1 MFEFVEDA
9 LVMNRRDVL
18 KSSLL
23 GAGALAVPS
32 SIAQPVPATQQPD
45 AHIWP
50 GMPKELTGGR
60 MPNILWIC
68 PDMQRFDTIE
78 GLNNDVIH
86 TPNLRRLMAES
97 VTLTHAYVQNPVC
110 SPSRASFLTGRYP
123 HTTGLRALGQRIRP
137 DEKLMT
143 KTLADAGYACGL
155 SGKLHLS
162 PTFGGRL
169 EDRIDDGYSVF
180 DWSHDISNLWPGHNM
195 WRVWLNEQGVK
206 WPAPPKGHDALAWGV
221 PIDPQYTQT
230 AWCSDRAIQFIRGQ
244 RQFNP
249 WLMSVNIYQPHA
261 PYWPTAEYLDH
272 HRASD
277 MPSPNYRE
285 GELANKPVYQQVDH
299 LKATGGEGISFT
311 DTTDLE
317 HRKMK
322 AAYYAMIE
330 QVDTEVGRLLKALDD
345 TGQAENT
352 IVIYM
357 SDHGEML
364 GDHGIFLKGPYF
376 YEGAIRVPL
385 IIRWPG
391 RYKAGLK
398 SDALVEMVDLAP
410 TLLEAAGL
418 TATPGMQGRSLNA
431 LLTGQT
437 TRHRDSIYCEYFDSL
452 ALYDP
457 PPMAVCVRTEEYKL
471 VFYQKLPM
479 GELYDLQKDPSE
491 TNNLWGESSARS
503 AREMM
508 MQLMASRMIDTVDPL
523 PERKCMW

>member
-1 MFEFVEDA
+1 
-9 LVMNRRDVL
+9 MNRRDL
-18 KSSLL
+18 IKSSIFT
-23 GAGALAVPS
+23 AGAIATASAP
-32 SIAQPVPATQQPD
+32 AQPGVAQPAQ
-45 AHIWP
+45 HIWP
-50 GMPKELTGGR
+50 HPPNELNGAS

-78 GLNNDVIH
+78 GLNNDHIH
-86 TPNLRRLMAES
+86 TPNLRKLMAES
-97 VTLTHAYVQNPVC
+97 VTLTHTYVQNPVC

-137 DEKLMT
+137 DERLVT
-143 KTLADAGYACGL
+143 RILSDAGYACGL

-206 WPAPPKGHDALAWGV
+206 WPSPPEDLRGRAWGV
-221 PIDPQYTQT
+221 PIEPKYTQT
-230 AWCSDRAIQFIRGQ
+230 AWCSDKAIQFIRGQ
-244 RQFNP
+244 RNFGP

-261 PYWPTAEYLDH
+261 PYWPTETYLNRYHPADI
-272 HRASD
+272 
-277 MPSPNYRE
+277 PSPNYRE
-285 GELANKPVYQQVDH
+285 GELKNKPIYQQIDH
-299 LKATGGEGISFT
+299 QEASGGHGVSFVH
-311 DTTDLE
+311 TTDLE
-317 HRKMK
+317 HRRMK

-330 QVDTEVGRLLKALDD
+330 QVDTEVGRMLEALEE
-345 TGQAENT
+345 TGQADNT

-357 SDHGEML
+357 SDHGDML

-376 YEGAIRVPL
+376 YEGAIRVPM

-391 RYKAGLK
+391 RYKAGLR

-410 TLLEAAGL
+410 TLLEAAAIPIPL
-418 TATPGMQGRSLNA
+418 GMQGRSLTP

-452 ALYDP
+452 ALYNP
-457 PPMAVCVRTEEYKL
+457 PPMAVCVRNEKYKL
-471 VFYQKLPM
+471 VYYQKLDS
-479 GELYDLQKDPSE
+479 GEFYDLEKDSDE
-491 TNNLWGESSARS
+491 TYNLWDSTSARA
-503 AREMM
+503 AREETMRTMM
-508 MQLMASRMIDTVDPL
+508 SRMIDTVDPI
-523 PERKCMW
+523 PERKCLW

>member
-1 MFEFVEDA
+1 
-9 LVMNRRDVL
+9 MNRRDL
-18 KSSLL
+18 IKSSLL
-23 GAGALAVPS
+23 TAGALAASPS
-32 SIAQPVPATQQPD
+32 QGQQMTPEPD
-45 AHIWP
+45 PGAHIWP
-50 GMPKELTGGR
+50 QPPKELNGGR

-78 GLNNDVIH
+78 GLNNDFIR
-86 TPNLRRLMAES
+86 TPNLRKLMAES
-97 VTLTHAYVQNPVC
+97 VTLTHAFVQNPVC

-137 DEKLMT
+137 DERLVT
-143 KTLADAGYACGL
+143 RILADAGYACGL

-169 EDRIDDGYSVF
+169 EDRIDDGYCVF
-180 DWSHDISNLWPGHNM
+180 EWSHDISNTWPGQNM

-206 WPAPPKGHDALAWGV
+206 WPAAPIGNGGLAWGV
-221 PIDPQYTQT
+221 PIDSKYMQT
-230 AWCSDRAIQFIRGQ
+230 AWCSDKAIQFIRGQ
-244 RQFNP
+244 KDFTP

-261 PYWPTAEYLDH
+261 PYWPAEEYFDH
-272 HRASD
+272 YHPQD
-277 MPSPNYRE
+277 MPSPNYYD
-285 GELANKPVYQQVDH
+285 GELKNKTIYQQIDH
-299 LKATGGEGISFT
+299 EGASGGHDVSFAKT
-311 DTTDLE
+311 SDLE

-330 QVDTEVGRLLKALDD
+330 QVDTEVGRMLQALEE
-345 TGQAENT
+345 TGQAGNT

-376 YEGAIRVPL
+376 YEGAIRVPM
-385 IIRWPG
+385 IMRWPG
-391 RYKAGLK
+391 KYKAGLR

-418 TATPGMQGRSLNA
+418 PIPIGMQGRSLTR

-437 TRHRDSIYCEYFDSL
+437 AQHRESVYCEYFDSL

-457 PPMAVCVRTEEYKL
+457 PPMAMCVRTERYKL
-471 VFYQKLPM
+471 AYYQKIEV
-479 GELYDLQKDPSE
+479 GELYDLEKDPEE
-491 TNNLWGESSARS
+491 THNLWDSSSARTV
-503 AREMM
+503 REQMM
-508 MQLMASRMIDTVDPL
+508 LTMLDRVVDTVDPI

>member
-1 MFEFVEDA
+1 
-9 LVMNRRDVL
+9 MNRRDVL

-23 GAGALAVPS
+23 GASALAVTQS
-32 SIAQPVPATQQPD
+32 FAQPAGESQEAAP
-45 AHIWP
+45 HIWP
-50 GMPKELTGGR
+50 NVPAELNGSR
-60 MPNILWIC
+60 MPNVLWIC

-86 TPNLRRLMAES
+86 TPNIRKLMSES
-97 VTLTHAYVQNPVC
+97 VTFTHAYTQSTVC

-137 DEKLMT
+137 DERLVT
-143 KTLADAGYACGL
+143 KILSDAGYACGL

-180 DWSHDISNLWPGHNM
+180 DWSHDISALWPGHNM
-195 WRVWLNEQGVK
+195 WRVWLDEQGVK
-206 WPAPPKGHDALAWGV
+206 WPTPPKGNDAHAWGV
-221 PIDPQYTQT
+221 PIDGKYMQT

-249 WLMSVNIYQPHA
+249 WFMSVNIFQPHA
-261 PYWPTAEYLDH
+261 PYWPAEQYLDH
-272 HRASD
+272 YRASD
-277 MPSPNYRE
+277 MLSPNYRE
-285 GELANKPVYQQVDH
+285 GELKNKPVYQQVDNRG
-299 LKATGGEGISFT
+299 ASGGHDVSFAKT
-311 DTTDLE
+311 SDLD

-330 QVDTEVGRLLKALDD
+330 QVDTEVGRMLQALEES
-345 TGQAENT
+345 GQADDT

-385 IIRWPG
+385 MIRWPG
-391 RYKAGLK
+391 KFKAGLK

-410 TLLEAAGL
+410 TLLECTGM
-418 TATPGMQGRSLNA
+418 PIPVGMQGKSLFS
-431 LLTGQT
+431 LLTGKT

-452 ALYDP
+452 ALYNP
-457 PPMAVCVRTEEYKL
+457 PPMSVCVRTEQYKMA
-471 VFYQKLPM
+471 FYQNLGL
-479 GELYDLQKDPSE
+479 GELYDLDKDPDE
-491 TNNLWGESSARS
+491 TNNMWDSSAAR
-503 AREMM
+503 ATREMM
-508 MQLMASRMIDTVDPL
+508 MQTMVTRMIDTVDPL

>member
-1 MFEFVEDA
+1 
-9 LVMNRRDVL
+9 MNRRDL
-18 KSSLL
+18 IKSSLL
-23 GAGALAVPS
+23 TTGALASGPMQ
-32 SIAQPVPATQQPD
+32 AQQSASGAYPAN
-45 AHIWP
+45 HIWP
-50 GMPKELTGGR
+50 YPPTQLNGGR

-78 GLNNDVIH
+78 GLNNNYIH
-86 TPNLRRLMAES
+86 TPNLRKLMSES
-97 VTLTHAYVQNPVC
+97 VTLTHTYVQNPVC

-137 DEKLMT
+137 DEHVVTRILS
-143 KTLADAGYACGL
+143 DSGYACGL

-169 EDRIDDGYSVF
+169 EDRIDDGYAVF
-180 DWSHDISNLWPGHNM
+180 DWSHDISDTWPGHNM
-195 WRVWLNEQGVK
+195 WRVWLRENGVK
-206 WPAPPKGHDALAWGV
+206 WPEPPPGLHGQAWGV
-221 PIDPQYTQT
+221 PIDPKYTQT

-261 PYWPTAEYLDH
+261 PYWPTEEYLSHYNPADI
-272 HRASD
+272 
-277 MPSPNYRE
+277 PSPNYHE
-285 GELANKPVYQQVDH
+285 GELKNKPIYQQIAHRRAD
-299 LKATGGEGISFT
+299 GEHGRFSGRAS
-311 DTTDLE
+311 DLD

-330 QVDTEVGRLLKALDD
+330 QVDTEVGRMMHALEE

-364 GDHGIFLKGPYF
+364 GDHGLLQKGPYF
-376 YEGAIRVPL
+376 YEGAIRVPM

-391 RYKAGLK
+391 KYKAGLR

-410 TLLEAAGL
+410 TLLEAAGI
-418 TATPGMQGRSLNA
+418 AIPERMQGRSLTP

-437 TRHRDSIYCEYFDSL
+437 TTHRDSIYCEFFDSL
-452 ALYDP
+452 QILNP
-457 PPMAVCVRTEEYKL
+457 PPMAVCVRNERYKI
-471 VFYQKLPM
+471 VYYQKLNI
-479 GELYDLQKDPSE
+479 GELYDLEKDPGE
-491 TNNLWGESSARS
+491 TYNLWDSSSAKS
-503 AREMM
+503 ARDEMM
-508 MQLMASRMIDTVDPL
+508 LTMMSRMVDTVDPV

>member
-1 MFEFVEDA
+1 
-9 LVMNRRDVL
+9 MNRRDIL
-18 KSSLL
+18 RSSLL
-23 GAGALAVPS
+23 GAGAFAAS
-32 SIAQPVPATQQPD
+32 SLGQSPDQPNQPNP
-45 AHIWP
+45 HIWP
-50 GMPKELTGGR
+50 GEPRELSGGK

-78 GLNNDVIH
+78 GLNNEHIH
-86 TPNLRRLMAES
+86 TPNIRKLMSES
-97 VTLTHAYVQNPVC
+97 VTLTHTYVQNPVC

-137 DEKLMT
+137 DEQLVTRM
-143 KTLADAGYACGL
+143 LSDAGYACGL

-206 WPAPPKGHDALAWGV
+206 WPDAPKGKEALAWGV
-221 PIDPQYTQT
+221 PIDPKYTQT
-230 AWCSDRAIQFIRGQ
+230 AWCSDKAIQFIRGQ
-244 RQFNP
+244 REFNP

-261 PYWPTAEYLDH
+261 PYWPTEEYLS
-272 HRASD
+272 RYNAAD
-277 MPSPNYRE
+277 MPSPNYRK
-285 GELANKPVYQQVDH
+285 GELSNKPVYQQVDH
-299 LKATGGEGISFT
+299 RAATGGHDISFVN
-311 DTTDLE
+311 TTDLE

-330 QVDTEVGRLLKALDD
+330 QVDTEVGRMLRALED
-345 TGQAENT
+345 TGQADNT

-364 GDHGIFLKGPYF
+364 GDHGMFLKGPYF
-376 YEGAIRVPL
+376 YEGAIRVPM

-398 SDALVEMVDLAP
+398 SDALIEMVDLAP
-410 TLLEAAGL
+410 TLLEAAGI
-418 TATPGMQGRSLNA
+418 PMPVGMQGRSLTP
-431 LLTGQT
+431 LLTGRT
-437 TRHRDSIYCEYFDSL
+437 TKQRDSIYCEYFDSL

-457 PPMAVCVRTEEYKL
+457 PPMAVCVRTNEYKM
-471 VFYQKLPM
+471 VFYQKLPV
-479 GELYDLQKDPSE
+479 GELYDLNTDPNE
-491 TNNLWGESSARS
+491 TDNLWDAPNAR
-503 AREMM
+503 ATRAMM
-508 MQLMASRMIDTVDPL
+508 MELMASRMVDTVDPI
-523 PERKCMW
+523 PERKCLW

>member
-1 MFEFVEDA
+1 
-9 LVMNRRDVL
+9 MNRRDVL

-23 GAGALAVPS
+23 GAGALAVTS
-32 SIAQPVPATQQPD
+32 SMAQTAPADEKPD

-50 GMPKELTGGR
+50 GAPKELNGGR

-97 VTLTHAYVQNPVC
+97 TTFTHAYVQNPVC

-123 HTTGLRALGQRIRP
+123 HTTGLRALGQRIR
-137 DEKLMT
+137 EEERLVT

-180 DWSHDISNLWPGHNM
+180 DWSHDISNTWPGHNM
-195 WRVWLNEQGVK
+195 WRVWLNEQGVN
-206 WPAPPKGHDALAWGV
+206 WPTPPKGRDALAWGV

-244 RQFNP
+244 REFNP

-261 PYWPTAEYLDH
+261 PYWPTEDYFDRY
-272 HRASD
+272 RASD
-277 MPSPNYRE
+277 MQGPNYHE
-285 GELANKPVYQQVDH
+285 GELNNKPVYQTVDH
-299 LKATGGEGISFT
+299 RAASGGRDISFT
-311 DTTDLE
+311 NTTDLE

-322 AAYYAMIE
+322 AAYFAMIE
-330 QVDTEVGRLLKALDD
+330 QVDTEVGRLLKTLDE

-352 IVIYM
+352 IVIFM

-385 IIRWPG
+385 IMRWPE

-398 SDALVEMVDLAP
+398 CDALVEMVDLAP

-418 TATPGMQGRSLNA
+418 PPTVGMQGRSLTG

-437 TRHRDSIYCEYFDSL
+437 TRHRNSIYCEYFDSL
-452 ALYDP
+452 ALYNP

-471 VFYQKLPM
+471 VFYQKLAA
-479 GELYDLQKDPSE
+479 GELYDLEKDPTE
-491 TNNLWGESSARS
+491 TNNLWDASNARP

-508 MQLMASRMIDTVDPL
+508 MQLWATRMIDTVDPL

>member
-1 MFEFVEDA
+1 
-9 LVMNRRDVL
+9 MNRRDLL

-23 GAGALAVPS
+23 AAGALASNPAHAQESLQVP
-32 SIAQPVPATQQPD
+32 QPGVHVWPEVPV
-45 AHIWP
+45 
-50 GMPKELTGGR
+50 ELNGGR

-86 TPNLRRLMAES
+86 TPNLRKLMAES
-97 VTLTHAYVQNPVC
+97 VTLTHTYVQNPVC

-137 DEKLMT
+137 DERLVT
-143 KTLADAGYACGL
+143 RILSDEGYACGL

-180 DWSHDISNLWPGHNM
+180 KWSHDISNTWPGHNM
-195 WRVWLNEQGVK
+195 WRVWLSEQGIK
-206 WPAPPKGHDALAWGV
+206 WPTPPKDLHGRAWGV
-221 PIDPQYTQT
+221 PIDPEYTQT
-230 AWCSDRAIQFIRGQ
+230 AWCSDMAIEFMRGQ
-244 RQFNP
+244 KEFNP

-261 PYWPTAEYLDH
+261 PYWPTAEYLS
-272 HRASD
+272 RYRPENIPA
-277 MPSPNYRE
+277 PNYRE
-285 GELANKPVYQQVDH
+285 GELDNKPIYQQIDH
-299 LKATGGEGISFT
+299 QAASGGHDVSFT
-311 DTTDLE
+311 HTSDLD
-317 HRKMK
+317 HRTIK
-322 AAYYAMIE
+322 AAYYAMIV
-330 QVDTEVGRLLKALDD
+330 QVDTEVGRMLQVLEE

-376 YEGAIRVPL
+376 YEDAIRVPM

-391 RYKAGLK
+391 KYKAGLR
-398 SDALVEMVDLAP
+398 SDALVEMIDLTP

-418 TATPGMQGRSLNA
+418 PIPVGVQGRSLTP

-437 TRHRDSIYCEYFDSL
+437 TEHRDSIYCEFFDSL
-452 ALYDP
+452 ALYNP
-457 PPMAVCVRTEEYKL
+457 PPMAACVRTDRYKI
-471 VFYQKLPM
+471 VYYHKLKS
-479 GELYDLQKDPSE
+479 GELYDLQKDPTE
-491 TNNLWGESSARS
+491 TYNLWDFSAARP
-503 AREMM
+503 AREEMM
-508 MQLMASRMIDTVDPL
+508 HTLVARMVDTIDPI

>member
-1 MFEFVEDA
+1 
-9 LVMNRRDVL
+9 MNRRDVI

-23 GAGALAVPS
+23 AVGGLAASSAPGQESLQVP
-32 SIAQPVPATQQPD
+32 PPG

-50 GMPKELTGGR
+50 QIPVELNGGK

-78 GLNNDVIH
+78 GLNNDMIH
-86 TPNLRRLMAES
+86 TPNLRKLRSES
-97 VTLTHAYVQNPVC
+97 VTLTHAYTQCTVC

-137 DEKLMT
+137 DERLVT
-143 KTLADAGYACGL
+143 KILSEAGYACGL

-169 EDRIDDGYSVF
+169 EERIDDGYSVF
-180 DWSHDISNLWPGHNM
+180 DWSHDISALWPGHNM

-206 WPAPPKGHDALAWGV
+206 WPAPPKGNDALAWGV
-221 PIDPQYTQT
+221 PIDGKYMQT
-230 AWCSDRAIQFIRGQ
+230 AWCSDRAIQFMRGQ

-249 WLMSVNIYQPHA
+249 WFMSVNIFQPHA
-261 PYWPTAEYLDH
+261 PYWPAEEYLDH
-272 HRASD
+272 YRASD
-277 MPSPNYRE
+277 MRSPSYKE
-285 GELANKPVYQQVDH
+285 GELKNKPVYQQVDN
-299 LKATGGEGISFT
+299 KGASGGHDVSFAGT
-311 DTTDLE
+311 SDLD

-330 QVDTEVGRLLKALDD
+330 QVDTEVGRMLQALEDS
-345 TGQAENT
+345 GQADNT

-385 IIRWPG
+385 MIRWPG
-391 RYKAGLK
+391 KFKAGLK

-418 TATPGMQGRSLNA
+418 PPAPGMQGRSLTS
-431 LLTGQT
+431 LLTGKT
-437 TRHRDSIYCEYFDSL
+437 TKHRESIYCEYFDSL
-452 ALYDP
+452 ALYNP
-457 PPMAVCVRTEEYKL
+457 PPMAVCVRTENYKL
-471 VFYQKLPM
+471 AFYQNLGV
-479 GELYDLQKDPSE
+479 GELYDMEKDPEE
-491 TNNLWGESSARS
+491 TNNLWDASGARS
-503 AREMM
+503 ARAMM
-508 MQLMASRMIDTVDPL
+508 METAMSRMIDTVDPI

>member
-1 MFEFVEDA
+1 
-9 LVMNRRDVL
+9 MNRRDVL

-23 GAGALAVPS
+23 GAGALAVS
-32 SIAQPVPATQQPD
+32 SSMAQPASANQQPD
-45 AHIWP
+45 AHIWEP
-50 GMPKELTGGR
+50 APRELNGGR

-78 GLNNDVIH
+78 GLNNDAIH

-97 VTLTHAYVQNPVC
+97 VTFTHAYVQNPVC

-123 HTTGLRALGQRIRP
+123 HTTGLRALGQRICP
-137 DEKLMT
+137 DEKLVT

-180 DWSHDISNLWPGHNM
+180 DWSHDLSKTWPGHNM

-206 WPAPPKGHDALAWGV
+206 WPDAPKGRDALAWGV

-244 RQFNP
+244 KEFNP

-261 PYWPTAEYLDH
+261 PYWPTAEYLN
-272 HRASD
+272 RYRVSD

-299 LKATGGEGISFT
+299 RGATGGHGISFT
-311 DTTDLE
+311 DTSDLE
-317 HRKMK
+317 HRKIK

-330 QVDTEVGRLLKALDD
+330 QVDTEVGRLLQALDE
-345 TGQAENT
+345 TGQTENT

-364 GDHGIFLKGPYF
+364 GDHGMFLKGPYF

-385 IIRWPG
+385 IMRWPG

-398 SDALVEMVDLAP
+398 CDALVEMTDLAP

-418 TATPGMQGRSLNA
+418 PPTVGMQGRSLTG
-431 LLTGQT
+431 LLTGAT
-437 TRHRDSIYCEYFDSL
+437 TGHRDSIYCEYFDSL

-457 PPMAVCVRTEEYKL
+457 PPMAVCVRTQEHKM
-471 VFYQKLPM
+471 VFYQQLPG
-479 GELYDLQKDPSE
+479 GELYDLEKDSAE
-491 TNNLWGESSARS
+491 TNNLWDTSSS
-503 AREMM
+503 QPTREMM
-508 MQLMASRMIDTVDPL
+508 MQLLASRMIDTVDPL
-523 PERKCMW
+523 PERKCLW